1 MTTRKT
7 QFINRRTFLKSAAI
21 AAAGTTLAACVPVA
35 PPAAPPPAAAPA
47 TTEPQSAPAVL
58 KGATIKFLG
67 GPWSFLPELD
77 TVIDAFAND
86 WGTQNNVTITFERDA
101 QVLPKIQTAIE
112 TQGGANIIQYSSP
125 PAIFANALVDISD
138 IVDALSSEGGGYL
151 PAGPY
156 QMVNDGK
163 WLGVPIGQHNWFINY
178 RQDWLQEEG
187 YETFPDTWDEA
198 LVLGKKLKAKGRPYG
213 MTFSDLASGDGNGV
227 PRLVLWAFGGKEFN
241 PDGSLALDSP
251 ETLAALEFA
260 IQLHNEAGDPGEVG
274 YDDGA
279 NNAAFLASQI
289 SMTANVNTIYLPA
302 LKNNP
307 DVAAG
312 MNHALPPQGPGGRFG
327 YGQLPWW
334 GILNHTQGADLD
346 AAKEFMKEF
355 FSIKNFGAFYKA
367 GQGYILPLL
376 PNYDNEPIWPED
388 PKLAIAKEMFKLA
401 LPAGHALP
409 NQTKLAAL
417 IQDKVIIG
425 KLFSQACST
434 GDAKAALAGVMK
446 DIDDLKLLI

>member
-1 MTTRKT
+1 MTTAHSQPVT
-7 QFINRRTFLKSAAI
+7 RRTFLKG
-21 AAAGTTLAACVPVA
+21 AGMMTIGVALAACAPVA
-35 PPAAPPPAAAPA
+35 PGAAPA
-47 TTEPQSAPAVL
+47 GDTAAPAAEGVTL
-58 KGATIKFLG
+58 NFLG

-77 TVIDAFAND
+77 TVIDTFAAK
-86 WGTQNNVTITFERDA
+86 WGAENNVTINFERDA
-101 QVLPKIQTAIE
+101 QLLPKIQTAIE
-112 TQGGANIIQYSSP
+112 TGGPANIIQYSSP
-125 PAIFANALVDISD
+125 PQIFANALVDVTD
-138 IVDALSSEGGGYL
+138 ITAELGEEGGGYL
-151 PAGPY
+151 PNAPY
-156 QMVNDGK
+156 QMGTEDGK
-163 WLGVPIGQHNWFINY
+163 WLGVPLGQHNWFINY

-187 YETFPDTWDEA
+187 YDTFPDTWDEA
-198 LVLGKKLKAKGRPYG
+198 VVVGAKLKAKGRPFG
-213 MTFSDLASGDGNGV
+213 MTFSDQAGGDGNGV

-241 PDGSLALDSP
+241 EDGSLALDSE

-279 NNAAFLASQI
+279 NNAAFLASKI

-334 GILNHTQGADLD
+334 GILNNTQGATLT
-346 AAKEFMKEF
+346 AATDFIRAFLAME
-355 FSIKNFGAFYKA
+355 NFGAFYKA

-376 PNYDNEPIWPED
+376 PNYENEPIWPED
-388 PKLAIAKEMFKLA
+388 PKLAIAKDMFKLA
-401 LPAGHALP
+401 LPAGYALP
-409 NQTKLAAL
+409 QQTKLAAL
-417 IQDKVIIG
+417 IQDKVLIG

-434 GDAKAALAGVMK
+434 GDARAALDGVLK
-446 DIDDLKLLI
+446 DVEDLKLLA